1 MQFPQRFQNLPEYA
15 FPRLRRLLEGQAPG
29 GPALAMSI
37 GEPQHP
43 FPAMV
48 PEIIAQYAH
57 EFGKYPPNEG
67 TPELRQSIAAW
78 LKRRYNVTLDPATQI
93 TALNGTREGLFNAA
107 IALCP
112 EQKNGKKPV
121 ILLPNP
127 FYQCYMI
134 AALTAGAEPVF
145 VPATAETGFQPNFHA
160 VPKDLLDRTAI
171 VYLCSPSNPQGAV
184 ATEAYLK
191 SLITLAEKHDFRI
204 FADECYSEIYR
215 HSPPPGALAA
225 AQVADPERV
234 LVFHSL
240 SKRSN
245 LPGLRSGFAAGG
257 PKSIAALT
265 QLRAYSGA
273 PVPLPL
279 QRVAEKV
286 WADETHVEI
295 NRQLYKAKFDL
306 ADQVL
311 GNMPGYRSPEAGFF
325 LWLNVGNGEKAALKL
340 WREKGIKVLPGSYLS
355 RQNSAA
361 FGSDDPGENFV
372 RVALVATLGE
382 IEVGLNAIRSVL
394 GKNVQTRG

>member
-15 FPRLRRLLEGQAPG
+15 FPRLRRLLDGYAPG

-48 PEIIAQYAH
+48 PEILAKYAH
-57 EFGKYPPNEG
+57 EFNKYPPNEG
-67 TPELRQSIAAW
+67 TPELRQSIADW
-78 LKRRYNVTLDPATQI
+78 LRSRYNVTLEPATQI

-112 EQKNGKKPV
+112 ETKNGAKPV

-145 VPATAETGFQPNFHA
+145 VPARAETGFLPDFQS

-184 ATEAYLK
+184 ASQDYLTN
-191 SLITLAEKHDFRI
+191 LVALAERHDFRI
-204 FADECYSEIYR
+204 FADECYAEIYR
-215 HSPPPGALAA
+215 NTPPTGALQVAH
-225 AQVADPERV
+225 VADPERV
-234 LVFHSL
+234 MVFHSL

-245 LPGLRSGFAAGG
+245 LPGLRCGFAAGG
-257 PKSIAALT
+257 PKTIAAIT
-265 QLRAYSGA
+265 RLRSYSGA

-286 WADETHVEI
+286 WADEAHVET

-306 ADQVL
+306 ADKIL
-311 GNMPGYRSPEAGFF
+311 GNMTGYHSPDAGFF

-340 WREKGIKVLPGSYLS
+340 WTEKGIKVLPGSYLS

-394 GKNVQTRG
+394 GNNVQIRG